1 MQVFFFFIFIFIF
14 FHEFTTRWQSQG
26 LQLPGNIFSVQT
38 PAASNKNH
46 TETRTKPYRSTP

>member
-1 MQVFFFFIFIFIF
+1 MQVFILFLFLFFF
-14 FHEFTTRWQSQG
+14 TNSLLVGSRQG